1 MRIIAIIGVSFALFG
16 IGGSAK
22 AAVPSLQWATMTG
35 STGSDIVRGASALP
49 DGSVLLA
56 GYLRGTVAFG
66 STNLTSAGSSDG
78 VIGTMTS
85 GGAFTWAT
93 RAGGAGADFARH
105 TVALPNGDLVYA
117 ASLNGTSA
125 TVDGTAVTGAGSDDM
140 LLARF
145 SYGTLAPGS
154 VTATVTEAGATV
166 EWTPPTR
173 SGAPVITGYTA
184 NVVEDPTRTCS
195 TTGTSQSCV
204 IAGLPVG
211 IPYTFAVTVQ
221 YADGSTVSSGTSN
234 AVSLPTTS
242 GGATVRS
249 EDSTATSSGATATA
263 ASSPLRLTQRLR
275 CRRASCVSLGTA
287 PAGATRIVQRAVRV
301 DRARVGTRAPLTR
314 AATCSVER
322 TSASLRYRCAALLG
336 QGSWVITTEALA
348 GDAVLATTD
357 RRAVIRQSRPAP
369 VASGVTG

>member
-56 GYLRGTVAFG
+56 GCFRGTVAFG
-66 STNLTSAGSSDG
+66 STNLTSAGSSDV

-242 GGATVRS
+242 GARR
-249 EDSTATSSGATATA
+249 SGARTRPPRPLARRRQLLRRRSGSPNGCAVGAPA
-263 ASSPLRLTQRLR
+263 ASRSVPHPPVPPGSSSVPY
-275 CRRASCVSLGTA
+275 ASTVLGL
-287 PAGATRIVQRAVRV
+287 
-301 DRARVGTRAPLTR
+301 AR
-314 AATCSVER
+314 ER
-322 TSASLRYRCAALLG
+322 H
-336 QGSWVITTEALA
+336 
-348 GDAVLATTD
+348 
-357 RRAVIRQSRPAP
+357 
-369 VASGVTG
+369 